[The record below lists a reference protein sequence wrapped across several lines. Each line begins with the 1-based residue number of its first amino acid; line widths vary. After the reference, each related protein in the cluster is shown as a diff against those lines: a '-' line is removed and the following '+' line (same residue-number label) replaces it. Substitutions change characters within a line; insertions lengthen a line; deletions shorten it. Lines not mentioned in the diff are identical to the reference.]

1 MSFSEK
7 LFPATHANLENL
19 PELPGVFTLNPG
31 MEAENAQDTLN
42 VLSESASVDFM
53 FSDEFYNYSGV
64 ARGGQRTFR
73 GAAET
78 AR

>member
-1 MSFSEK
+1 MSFSEM
-7 LFPATHANLENL
+7 LFAAPRVNLDHL
-19 PELPGVFTLNPG
+19 PELPGVFTLNSG

-53 FSDEFYNYSGV
+53 FSDEFYNYPGV